1 MLDVQ
6 LVPPR
11 PIDSLLLF
19 TRDFSYKLRDTS
31 KSQKPRAEL
40 ECCSKVT
47 YTEGREQE
55 NH

>member
-11 PIDSLLLF
+11 PIDPLLLF

-31 KSQKPRAEL
+31 ESPI
-40 ECCSKVT
+40 
-47 YTEGREQE
+47 GQE
-55 NH
+55 ENKQCWGNSNLY